1 MDLTPGQQRLVF
13 VVIVLALAGLGIYLL
28 NGRGSGGT
36 PAAAPPTTTS
46 PPPAAAS
53 ASSAA
58 VTPAASTP
66 AASVPPPATPSAT
79 QASTAGGAEI
89 FQWLPFSPASLTSAA
104 NTTTAFAKAYATWSY
119 TETAQAYGATFHG
132 LATDQEITTLEEGN
146 SAPGL
151 TQQRTAAK
159 QASTGSGTINSIRSI
174 VTVPSTS
181 IMFLVTITDTVTS
194 TQPAT
199 TKSTQYS
206 VTLTPQGTGWLVND
220 IELSTLGNS

>member
-13 VVIVLALAGLGIYLL
+13 VVVVLALAGLGIYLL

-36 PAAAPPTTTS
+36 PAAAPQTTTT
-46 PPPAAAS
+46 PPP

-58 VTPAASTP
+58 VTPAASTQ
-66 AASVPPPATPSAT
+66 AASASPPATPSAT
-79 QASTAGGAEI
+79 PASTAGGAEI
-89 FQWLPFSPASLTSAA
+89 YQWLPFSPAGLTAAA

-119 TETAQAYGATFHG
+119 TETATAYGATFSG

-151 TQQRTAAK
+151 AQQRATAK

-181 IMFLVTITDTVTS
+181 VMFLVTITDTVTS

-206 VTLTPQGTGWLVND
+206 VTLIPQGTGWLVND